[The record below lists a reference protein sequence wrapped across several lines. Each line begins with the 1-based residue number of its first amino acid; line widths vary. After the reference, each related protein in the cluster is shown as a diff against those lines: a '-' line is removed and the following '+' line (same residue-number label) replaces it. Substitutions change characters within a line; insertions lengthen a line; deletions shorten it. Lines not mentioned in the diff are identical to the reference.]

1 MLNPNQLSWRLFG
14 SVVAVMVLVFGA
26 LISSWVGMNAEEDG
40 KQAVFEA
47 SSLAR
52 DALDVKSLAA
62 GLAAAQ
68 SVYALDVLRD
78 PAGANREHYLRLLA
92 QLRER
97 LAAFDEK
104 SLPANEQAVLRAARG
119 AMERARRTG
128 QRCSVGIIDLDH
140 FKRFNGSRG
149 HPAGDALLKSF
160 AQTLA
165 RQLRTGDLVA
175 RYGGEEFAVL
185 LHQCD
190 TEKARQLFARL
201 HECVPEGQTFSAGIA
216 DTDGQEDERQAVS
229 RADEALYRAK
239 AAGRNRTEDV
249 ALPPPSRAAA
259 A

>member
-26 LISSWVGMNAEEDG
+26 LISSWVGMNAEEEG

-62 GLAAAQ
+62 ELAAAQ
-68 SVYALDVLRD
+68 SVYAL
-78 PAGANREHYLRLLA
+78 
-92 QLRER
+92 
-97 LAAFDEK
+97 
-104 SLPANEQAVLRAARG
+104 
-119 AMERARRTG
+119 
-128 QRCSVGIIDLDH
+128 
-140 FKRFNGSRG
+140 
-149 HPAGDALLKSF
+149 LKSF
-160 AQTLA
+160 AQSLA
-165 RQLRTGDLVA
+165 RQLRPGDLVA

-190 TEKARQLFARL
+190 AEKARQLFARL
-201 HECVPEGQTFSAGIA
+201 HKCVPEGQTFSAGIA
-216 DTDGQEDERQAVS
+216 DSDGQEDERQAVS

-249 ALPPPSRAAA
+249 TLPPQSRAAA